1 MTLESIIDMIVSN
14 GLSAIIIGYFIFKD
28 YKQSGQMLE
37 AMNRTNEQCAV
48 NTSVMTELK
57 EILTIVKERLF
68 SHE

>member
-1 MTLESIIDMIVSN
+1 MTLEAIIDMIVSN

-37 AMNRTNEQCAV
+37 AMNRMNEQCAV
-48 NTSVMTELK
+48 NTSTMTELK